1 MTFSPSDYHFW
12 HKEYPQFTQWA
23 MQRGA
28 LFLPRETAEEQDN
41 QYDLTSKAY
50 ILMKRLGQDY
60 SRIMCMDSE
69 ERDKIFRMEMDLIR
83 KEQKQN
89 EEK

>member
-1 MTFSPSDYHFW
+1 
-12 HKEYPQFTQWA
+12 
-23 MQRGA
+23 
-28 LFLPRETAEEQDN
+28 
-41 QYDLTSKAY
+41 
-50 ILMKRLGQDY
+50 MKRLGQDY

>member
-12 HKEYPQFTQWA
+12 HKEYSQFTQWA
-23 MQRGA
+23 MQKGA